1 MTLMR
6 ILRCVSFLEGVSYL
20 LLLLIA
26 MPLKYLLHQE
36 MAVKITGAIHGG
48 LFITLAGATFLAML
62 RVKLPLRTGFLLGVA
77 SLLPAGT
84 FFADRMLKRH
94 EQTLT

>member
-20 LLLLIA
+20 VLLLIA
-26 MPLKYLLHQE
+26 MPLKYVFHQE

-48 LFITLAGATFLAML
+48 LFIALAGATLLAML
-62 RVKLPLRTGFLLGVA
+62 RVKLPFKTGFLLGLA

-84 FFADRMLKRH
+84 LFADKMLKKH

>member
-26 MPLKYLLHQE
+26 MPLKYLFHQE

-48 LFITLAGATFLAML
+48 LFIALAGATLLAML
-62 RVKLPLRTGFLLGVA
+62 RVKLPFRTGFLLGVA

-94 EQTLT
+94 EQILT

>member
-26 MPLKYLLHQE
+26 MPLKYLFHQE

-62 RVKLPLRTGFLLGVA
+62 RVKLPFRTGFLLGVA